1 MSSIDKAIATQL
13 ANIEKRT
20 GKSLD
25 ELKALVQAC
34 KANPATSK
42 HTQIVAHLK
51 QSLGMGH
58 GDANT
63 LVHIAL
69 QSDGASV
76 AALQEAAGADVLD
89 AIYSGAKA
97 GLRPL
102 HEALMTRLQEFGEFE
117 IAPKKTYLSL
127 RRKKQFAMLGPA
139 TNTQVELGLNSKTLV
154 GGERLKALPPGGMCN
169 FKLRLSSATEI
180 DAQLLDWARAAY
192 AEAG

>member
-1 MSSIDKAIATQL
+1 
-13 ANIEKRT
+13 
-20 GKSLD
+20 
-25 ELKALVQAC
+25 
-34 KANPATSK
+34 
-42 HTQIVAHLK
+42 VAHLK

-76 AALQEAAGADVLD
+76 AARQDAAGADVLD
-89 AIYSGAKA
+89 AIYVGAKA
-97 GLRPL
+97 ALRPL
-102 HEALMTRLQEFGEFE
+102 HDAVMAQLHALGEFE

-139 TNTQVELGLNSKTLV
+139 TNTQIELGLNSKTLS

-169 FKLRLSSATEI
+169 FKLRLSSAAEI
-180 DAQLLDWARAAY
+180 DAQLLDWVRTAY

>member
-1 MSSIDKAIATQL
+1 MSSIDQAVATQL

-25 ELKALVQAC
+25 ELKAIVLSC
-34 KANPATSK
+34 KQNPATSK

-51 QSLGMGH
+51 QALSMGH

-69 QSDGASV
+69 QSDGASL
-76 AALQEAAGADVLD
+76 AAQQDAAGADLLD
-89 AIYSGAKA
+89 AIYVGAKA

-102 HEALMTRLQEFGEFE
+102 HEALMARLHEFGEFE

-127 RRKKQFAMLGPA
+127 RRKKQFAMVGPA
-139 TNTQVELGLNSKTLV
+139 TQTQIELGLNSKTLT

-169 FKLRLSSATEI
+169 FKLRLSSADEI
-180 DAQLLDWARAAY
+180 DAQLLDWIRSAY
-192 AEAG
+192 AEAS